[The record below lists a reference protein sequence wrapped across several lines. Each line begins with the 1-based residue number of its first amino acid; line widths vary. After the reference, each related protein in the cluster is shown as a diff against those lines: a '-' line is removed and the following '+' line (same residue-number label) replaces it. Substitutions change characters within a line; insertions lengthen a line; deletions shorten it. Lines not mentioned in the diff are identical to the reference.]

1 MTDEKQDIGE
11 LLKTQRENL
20 GLSIGDIYEHTRIN
34 PEFIKVLEAG
44 QFNLLPVAYARLF
57 LKTYAQELNLDVQ
70 DILFRFER
78 SVALPRER
86 PPVPSSPERGIN
98 RSAIF
103 ISLLAFAVI
112 AVVIIILNSRE
123 ETPLTAPLD
132 TTTSPLSIPD
142 NTESVISPEQ
152 ISISEEEMPP
162 GMQDSAKS
170 VQEMQLRDNTES
182 VIPSLSLS
190 ENQETPSA
198 RAAGTVTDTSIVEET
213 PSAQPALAV
222 LSTYNLSI
230 PGVIA
235 EGEFMILSGVARENA
250 HLSITADDR
259 GVFAGVLPMGR
270 QQRWLAYDRF
280 QVEIQRGSSISLSL
294 QDQPLEFASPPDR
307 GLRLTIFRTL
317 IKVEELGDTP
327 SVPQTGQ

>member
-1 MTDEKQDIGE
+1 MTDEKQDISE

-44 QFNLLPVAYARLF
+44 QFDLLPVAYARLF

-86 PPVPSSPERGIN
+86 PPVPPSPERGIN

-112 AVVIIILNSRE
+112 AVVIFILNSRE

-142 NTESVISPEQ
+142 STESVISPEQ
-152 ISISEEEMPP
+152 ISIFEEEK
-162 GMQDSAKS
+162 DSAKS
-170 VQEMQLRDNTES
+170 VQEMQIRDSTEF
-182 VIPSLSLS
+182 VMPSQPLL
-190 ENQETPSA
+190 ENQMMPSDIVGETP
-198 RAAGTVTDTSIVEET
+198 TS
-213 PSAQPALAV
+213 QPALAV
-222 LSTYNLSI
+222 LSTYNLPV

-235 EGEFMILSGVARENA
+235 AEEIMTLSGVASETV
-250 HLSITADDR
+250 HLSITADGR
-259 GVFAGVLPMGR
+259 GVFAGMLSPGME
-270 QQRWLAYDRF
+270 QRWLAHDHF
-280 QVEIQRGSSISLSL
+280 QVEIQRAGPISFSL
-294 QDQPLEFASPPDR
+294 QNQPLEFASPPEH
-307 GLRLTIFRTL
+307 GLRLTISRTL
-317 IKVEELGDTP
+317 IKVEELDKMP
-327 SVPQTGQ
+327 SGPQIGR

>member
-1 MTDEKQDIGE
+1 MTDKKQDIGE

-70 DILFRFER
+70 DILFRFDR

-132 TTTSPLSIPD
+132 TTTSQLPIPD
-142 NTESVISPEQ
+142 STASVILPEQ
-152 ISISEEEMPP
+152 INISEEEK
-162 GMQDSAKS
+162 DSAKF
-170 VQEMQLRDNTES
+170 VQEMQLRDSTES
-182 VIPSLSLS
+182 VMPSQPLS
-190 ENQETPSA
+190 ENQVTPS
-198 RAAGTVTDTSIVEET
+198 DIVEET
-213 PSAQPALAV
+213 PTSQPALAV
-222 LSTYNLSI
+222 LSTYNLPI
-230 PGVIA
+230 PSVIA
-235 EGEFMILSGVARENA
+235 AEEIMTLSGVASETV
-250 HLSITADDR
+250 HLSITADGR
-259 GVFAGVLPMGR
+259 GVFAGVLSPGME
-270 QQRWLAYDRF
+270 QRWLAHDHF
-280 QVEIQRGSSISLSL
+280 QVEIQRAGSISLSL
-294 QDQPLEFASPPDR
+294 QNQPLEFASPPDR
-307 GLRLTIFRTL
+307 DLRLTISRTL
-317 IKVEELGDTP
+317 IKVEELDDG
-327 SVPQTGQ
+327 PQIGR

>member
-1 MTDEKQDIGE
+1 MTDKKQDIGE

-70 DILFRFER
+70 DILFRFDR

-132 TTTSPLSIPD
+132 TTTSRLPIPD
-142 NTESVISPEQ
+142 STASVILPEQ
-152 ISISEEEMPP
+152 INISEEEK
-162 GMQDSAKS
+162 DSAKF
-170 VQEMQLRDNTES
+170 VQEMQLRDSTES
-182 VIPSLSLS
+182 VMPSQPLS
-190 ENQETPSA
+190 ENQ
-198 RAAGTVTDTSIVEET
+198 VTLSDIVEET
-213 PSAQPALAV
+213 PTSQPALAV
-222 LSTYNLSI
+222 LSTYNLPI
-230 PGVIA
+230 PSVIA
-235 EGEFMILSGVARENA
+235 AEEIMTLSGVASETV
-250 HLSITADDR
+250 HLSITADGR
-259 GVFAGVLPMGR
+259 GVFAGVLSPGME
-270 QQRWLAYDRF
+270 QRWLAHDHF
-280 QVEIQRGSSISLSL
+280 QVEIQRAGSISLSL
-294 QDQPLEFASPPDR
+294 QNQPLEFASPPDR
-307 GLRLTIFRTL
+307 DLRLTISRTL
-317 IKVEELGDTP
+317 IKVEELDDG
-327 SVPQTGQ
+327 PQIGR

>member
-1 MTDEKQDIGE
+1 MTDKKQDIGE

-70 DILFRFER
+70 DILFRFDR

-132 TTTSPLSIPD
+132 TTTSQLPIPD
-142 NTESVISPEQ
+142 STESVILPEQ
-152 ISISEEEMPP
+152 INISEEEK
-162 GMQDSAKS
+162 DSAKF
-170 VQEMQLRDNTES
+170 VQEMQLRDSTES
-182 VIPSLSLS
+182 VMPSQPLS
-190 ENQETPSA
+190 ENQVTPS
-198 RAAGTVTDTSIVEET
+198 DIVEET
-213 PSAQPALAV
+213 PTSQPALAV
-222 LSTYNLSI
+222 LSTYNLPISS
-230 PGVIA
+230 VIA
-235 EGEFMILSGVARENA
+235 AEEIMTLSGVASETV
-250 HLSITADDR
+250 HLSITADGR
-259 GVFAGVLPMGR
+259 GVFAGVLSPGME
-270 QQRWLAYDRF
+270 QRWLAHDHF
-280 QVEIQRGSSISLSL
+280 QVEIQRAGSISLSL
-294 QDQPLEFASPPDR
+294 QNQPLEFASPPDR
-307 GLRLTIFRTL
+307 DLRLTISRTL
-317 IKVEELGDTP
+317 IKVEELDDG
-327 SVPQTGQ
+327 PQIGR

>member
-20 GLSIGDIYEHTRIN
+20 GLSIGDVYEHTRIN

-132 TTTSPLSIPD
+132 ITTSPIPIPD
-142 NTESVISPEQ
+142 STESVISTEQ
-152 ISISEEEMPP
+152 ISISAEEMPSEI
-162 GMQDSAKS
+162 QDSAKS

-182 VIPSLSLS
+182 VIPSQPLS

-198 RAAGTVTDTSIVEET
+198 
-213 PSAQPALAV
+213 QPTLAV

-235 EGEFMILSGVARENA
+235 EGEFMILSGVARENT

-280 QVEIQRGSSISLSL
+280 QVEIQRGSSISL

-307 GLRLTIFRTL
+307 GLRLTIYRTL

-327 SVPQTGQ
+327 SDPQIDR

>member
-44 QFNLLPVAYARLF
+44 QFEFLPIAYARLF
-57 LKTYAQELNLDVQ
+57 LKTYAKELNLDVQ

-86 PPVPSSPERGIN
+86 PSVSSSPERGIN

-142 NTESVISPEQ
+142 STASVISPEQ
-152 ISISEEEMPP
+152 ISISEKEK
-162 GMQDSAKS
+162 DSAKS
-170 VQEMQLRDNTES
+170 VQEMQIRDSTES
-182 VIPSLSLS
+182 VMPSLPLS
-190 ENQETPSA
+190 ENQMMPS
-198 RAAGTVTDTSIVEET
+198 DIVEET
-213 PSAQPALAV
+213 PASQPALAV
-222 LSTYNLSI
+222 LSTYNLPV

-235 EGEFMILSGVARENA
+235 AEEIMTLSGVASETV
-250 HLSITADDR
+250 HLSITADGR
-259 GVFAGVLPMGR
+259 GVFAGMLSPGME
-270 QQRWLAYDRF
+270 QRWLAHDHF
-280 QVEIQRGSSISLSL
+280 QVEIQRAGPISLSL
-294 QDQPLEFASPPDR
+294 QNQPLEFASPPEH
-307 GLRLTIFRTL
+307 GVRLTISRAL
-317 IKVEELGDTP
+317 IKVEELDKIP
-327 SVPQTGQ
+327 SGPQIGR

>member
-1 MTDEKQDIGE
+1 MSDQKQEIAE

-44 QFNLLPVAYARLF
+44 QFDLLPVAYARLF
-57 LKTYAQELNLDVQ
+57 LKTYAQALNLNVR
-70 DILFRFER
+70 DILILFDR
-78 SVALPRER
+78 SVVLPRER
-86 PPVPSSPERGIN
+86 ATALPSPERGIN

-132 TTTSPLSIPD
+132 TTTSPLPIPD
-142 NTESVISPEQ
+142 STESVISTEQ
-152 ISISEEEMPP
+152 ISISVEDMPS
-162 GMQDSAKS
+162 GTQDSAKS
-170 VQEMQLRDNTES
+170 GQEMPLRDSTES
-182 VIPSLSLS
+182 VTPSLS
-190 ENQETPSA
+190 ENQMMPSDIVAETPAS
-198 RAAGTVTDTSIVEET
+198 
-213 PSAQPALAV
+213 QPAPAV
-222 LSTYNLSI
+222 LSTYNLPI

-235 EGEFMILSGVARENA
+235 EGEILTLFGVARETA

-259 GVFAGVLPMGR
+259 GVFAGVLPVGQ
-270 QQRWLAYDRF
+270 QQRWLAHDRF
-280 QVEIQRGSSISLSL
+280 QVVIQRANAISLSL
-294 QDQPLEFASPPDR
+294 QNQPLEFASPPDR
-307 GLRLTIFRTL
+307 GLRLTIYRTL

>member
-44 QFNLLPVAYARLF
+44 QFDLLPVAYARLF

-86 PPVPSSPERGIN
+86 PPVPPSPERGIN

-123 ETPLTAPLD
+123 ESPLTAPLE

-142 NTESVISPEQ
+142 STESVIPPEQ
-152 ISISEEEMPP
+152 ISISEEEK
-162 GMQDSAKS
+162 DSAKS
-170 VQEMQLRDNTES
+170 VQEMQIRDSTES
-182 VIPSLSLS
+182 VIPSLPLS
-190 ENQETPSA
+190 ENQMIPS
-198 RAAGTVTDTSIVEET
+198 DIVEET
-213 PSAQPALAV
+213 PTSQPALAV
-222 LSTYNLSI
+222 LSTYNLPI
-230 PGVIA
+230 PSVIA
-235 EGEFMILSGVARENA
+235 AEEIMTLSGVTSETV
-250 HLSITADDR
+250 HLSITADGR
-259 GVFAGVLPMGR
+259 GVFAGVLSPGME
-270 QQRWLAYDRF
+270 QRWLAHDHF
-280 QVEIQRGSSISLSL
+280 QVEIQRAGSISLSL
-294 QDQPLEFASPPDR
+294 QNQPLEFASPPDR
-307 GLRLTIFRTL
+307 DLRLTISRTL
-317 IKVEELGDTP
+317 IKVEELDDG
-327 SVPQTGQ
+327 PQIGR